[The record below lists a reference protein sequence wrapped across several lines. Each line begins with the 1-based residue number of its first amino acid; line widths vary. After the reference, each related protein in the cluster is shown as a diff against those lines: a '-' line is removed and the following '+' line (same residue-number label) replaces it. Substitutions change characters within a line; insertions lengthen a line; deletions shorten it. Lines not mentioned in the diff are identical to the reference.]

1 MGVFFNRF
9 YLALLVLAMFAA
21 PGFSQLSDYQLLKSI
36 NQTPNTGLDNAATF
50 ISNTSSAID
59 FAAPAGMFVVGL
71 TKHDSALLQKS
82 YIAAF
87 ALAAT
92 TVEEVLLKKIVGRAR
107 PAVTHPDIR
116 ALENETSASFPSGH
130 TSASFATAA
139 SLSLAFPKWY
149 VIAPSFAWASAVG
162 YSRMRMGV
170 HYPSD
175 VLAGAILGAGTSYL
189 TYKGNQWLR
198 AKRKKPLSEPGF

>member
-1 MGVFFNRF
+1 MAVLFNRF
-9 YLALLVLAMFAA
+9 YLALFVLAIFAA

-50 ISNTSSAID
+50 ISNTSSYID
-59 FAAPAGMFVVGL
+59 FATPVTMFAVGL
-71 TKHDSALLQKS
+71 AKQDSLLLQKS
-82 YIAAF
+82 YVAAF
-87 ALAAT
+87 ALGAT
-92 TVEEVLLKKIVGRAR
+92 TVEEVLLKKIIGRAR

-130 TSASFATAA
+130 TSASFATAT

-162 YSRMRMGV
+162 YSRIRMGV

-175 VLAGAILGAGTSYL
+175 VLAGAILGTGTSFL

-198 AKRKKPLSEPGF
+198 RKKKP